1 MSTESAAPPASL
13 ASTAPSAAPS
23 SYALDT
29 ARGLLL
35 LLLPPRAAA
44 ASNACTRF
52 VSWAS
57 CEWRRASSAEAA
69 SASRSAAS
77 ALSWAPSA
85 SSRSDAAPSSNS
97 LRVARR
103 FDHRRCEATAPEAAP
118 LSARVLPPPPESTA
132 FCSSSIRARSAG
144 CCCSRMPR
152 SVVCAA
158 RCAAASPRSS
168 KASRARASSYFYHGL
183 GTLRLPPPAL
193 LLATEGGRRDGGGL
207 MDLGDSEGLDARPV
221 GAFLMP
227 TDGLLLGLVVEVCER
242 RRVPPWPCPVGGDAS
257 ISLSVRGLWL
267 ESISS
272 KAPRRRWLRRR
283 RCGRR

>member
-1 MSTESAAPPASL
+1 MSTESAAPPAPL

-23 SYALDT
+23 FNALDT
-29 ARGLLL
+29 ARMLLL
-35 LLLPPRAAA
+35 LLLPRAAA
-44 ASNACTRF
+44 ASNACKRLDI
-52 VSWAS
+52 WAS
-57 CEWRRASSAEAA
+57 CEWRRLALGGSSALLGAIRIE
-69 SASRSAAS
+69 
-77 ALSWAPSA
+77 PQ
-85 SSRSDAAPSSNS
+85 
-97 LRVARR
+97 RR
-103 FDHRRCEATAPEAAP
+103 DNRRCEATAPEAAP
-118 LSARVLPPPPESTA
+118 LSARVLLPPPESTA
-132 FCSSSIRARSAG
+132 FCSSSIRARSAS
-144 CCCSRMPR
+144 CCCCCRMPR
-152 SVVCAA
+152 SFVCAA